1 MNGVVS
7 GDVESSTMKAGA
19 PDVPVWVTESLA
31 HGVVVPI
38 PTLPLEF
45 QIPEPGKYDV
55 DDAISPAVNH
65 IGVEVELTA
74 TL

>member
-1 MNGVVS
+1 MLEFAAAKV
-7 GDVESSTMKAGA
+7 T
-19 PDVPVWVTESLA
+19 PVPVPAPVTDSLPQ
-31 HGVVVPI
+31 GVVVPI

-45 QIPEPGKYDV
+45 QMPEPGKYDV